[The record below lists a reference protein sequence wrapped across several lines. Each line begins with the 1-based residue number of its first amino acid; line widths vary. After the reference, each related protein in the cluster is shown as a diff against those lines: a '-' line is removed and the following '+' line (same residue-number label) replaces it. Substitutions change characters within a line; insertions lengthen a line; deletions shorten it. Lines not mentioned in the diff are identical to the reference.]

1 VRPPSPVLT
10 RLLVL
15 LAGLAA
21 ASACKRE
28 SEPRE
33 LFVAAASSLREAMP
47 VLARTYET
55 RHPDLR
61 VSATYAASGELRR
74 QVESGAPV
82 DVVLLAGA
90 GPVDGLVAGGRA
102 ERTSRR
108 AVASNTMVL
117 VGRKGGRPL
126 TFATLTTLPL
136 DEKLAIGDP
145 RTVPAGEYARDYL
158 TTLGEWDALQPRLVL
173 GANVAAVLVYARRG
187 EASAAIVYRTELRA
201 APDLVVLDEAR
212 GADAPHPEVVGAVI
226 QGGRREAADFLKF
239 VASPEGQA
247 VLASFGFEPPGS

>member
-1 VRPPSPVLT
+1 MRPPSLALT
-10 RLLVL
+10 RWLVL

-21 ASACKRE
+21 VSACKKE
-28 SEPRE
+28 SERHE
-33 LFVAAASSLREAMP
+33 LSVAAASSLREAMP

-55 RHPDLR
+55 RHPGLR

-74 QVESGAPV
+74 QVEAGAPV
-82 DVVLLAGA
+82 DVVLFAGA
-90 GPVDGLVAGGRA
+90 GPVDGLVAEGRA
-102 ERTSRR
+102 QRTSRR
-108 AVASNTMVL
+108 SIASNAMVL
-117 VGRKGGRPL
+117 VGRKGGPRL

-187 EASAAIVYRTELRA
+187 EVSAAIVYRTELRA

-226 QGGRREAADFLKF
+226 QGGGPEAADFLKF